1 MAYEIGKT
9 IIDELKLCYEAD
21 MTVLEDLA
29 SVNYGESYD
38 SGNLYSKSNDPANF
52 SFYRTTSHHFKYAY
66 DVCIGGI
73 NERKKVATA
82 RFGRYGDVEV
92 SDYFF
97 YRVENYVLYDFDLL
111 QYTLTIPEM
120 LGMCFHNFTS
130 LDIAIDA
137 RTDIAR
143 LMRRM
148 WHREDVTT
156 IINRKAIKDRKAIV
170 KHLNLTYSTSLER
183 LKNLTVYVKQS
194 KASHDK
200 TKGVTVQAYNKGNE
214 ISEASHKDYIREFYG
229 NPKRLYRLEVHLN
242 NAEIKDY
249 CKRLDVSQDLNMI
262 YDQTFLTDMFYYHLS
277 SVIRFT
283 KGREK
288 LDWKDI
294 IKNNGRL

>member
-1 MAYEIGKT
+1 MAYEIGET
-9 IIDELKLCYEAD
+9 IIDELKLCYVAD

-66 DVCIGGI
+66 DVCVGDI

-111 QYTLTIPEM
+111 KYTLTIPEM

-156 IINRKAIKDRKAIV
+156 IINGKAIRDRKAIV

-183 LKNLTVYVKQS
+183 LKNLTVYV
-194 KASHDK
+194 
-200 TKGVTVQAYNKGNE
+200 
-214 ISEASHKDYIREFYG
+214 
-229 NPKRLYRLEVHLN
+229 
-242 NAEIKDY
+242 
-249 CKRLDVSQDLNMI
+249 
-262 YDQTFLTDMFYYHLS
+262 
-277 SVIRFT
+277 
-283 KGREK
+283 
-288 LDWKDI
+288 
-294 IKNNGRL
+294 

>member
-1 MAYEIGKT
+1 M
-9 IIDELKLCYEAD
+9 
-21 MTVLEDLA
+21 
-29 SVNYGESYD
+29 
-38 SGNLYSKSNDPANF
+38 
-52 SFYRTTSHHFKYAY
+52 
-66 DVCIGGI
+66 
-73 NERKKVATA
+73 ATA

-111 QYTLTIPEM
+111 KYTLTIPEM

-156 IINRKAIKDRKAIV
+156 IINGKAIRDRKAIV

-294 IKNNGRL
+294 VKSNGRL